1 MAGDRCRRC
10 KNINA
15 RGSVD
20 VGRLLIAVADADAA
34 YVDGL
39 QKYFTY
45 AYPDR
50 FRTSTF
56 TSRESLV
63 KFISGYEGTIDI
75 LLVSPQLYPD
85 LMQEGKVN
93 TVIMLSSGRLYE
105 STKAQGAINKYQ
117 HGDRIAAEII
127 NIYSNTN
134 KNEIISLEGNKKTR
148 FVSVYSPAGGT
159 GKTTIA
165 ISTSMRCA
173 QKGLKVLYLNFE
185 NISTLP
191 AFFDYKQSPNFS
203 NVIYYL
209 KDKEKNLGFKIEGIR
224 CVDPESGLHFLAPPD
239 SACELDE
246 LLPEDIESLLLHIG
260 NMHYYDVVF
269 MDMAG
274 GFNRRSLSLMLSSD
288 EIFLVT
294 TQDEI
299 ANMKLRLLEKELSV
313 LDAGGK
319 RSLWEKALLIVN
331 QSMQDMH
338 YGMADGLFAGKAAAV
353 TIPKVKSNMSKD
365 WIKKELAEEGHFSY
379 GINRLADRFVNVH
392 AGEFPARA

>member
-1 MAGDRCRRC
+1 MELT
-10 KNINA
+10 
-15 RGSVD
+15 V
-20 VGRLLIAVADADAA
+20 
-34 YVDGL
+34 
-39 QKYFTY
+39 
-45 AYPDR
+45 
-50 FRTSTF
+50 
-56 TSRESLV
+56 
-63 KFISGYEGTIDI
+63 ISG
-75 LLVSPQLYPD
+75 
-85 LMQEGKVN
+85 K
-93 TVIMLSSGRLYE
+93 
-105 STKAQGAINKYQ
+105 
-117 HGDRIAAEII
+117 
-127 NIYSNTN
+127 
-134 KNEIISLEGNKKTR
+134 
-148 FVSVYSPAGGT
+148 GGT

-173 QKGLKVLYLNFE
+173 QKGLRVLYLNFE

-274 GFNRRSLSLMLSSD
+274 GFSRRSLSLMLSSD

-331 QSMQDMH
+331 QCMQDMH
-338 YGMADGLFAGKAAAV
+338 YGMEDGLFAGKAAAV

-365 WIKKELAEEGHFSY
+365 WIKKELAEEGYFSY
-379 GINRLADRFVNVH
+379 EINKLADRFVNAR
-392 AGEFPARA
+392 AGESPARA